1 MKEISKEYAEAL
13 FMLALEKGE
22 EVSTLEKLKEVLE
35 SIENEPNYMQLLC
48 SPSVPVKERV
58 EAVESAFFGILPEIC
73 LSFLCLLIEKGRIA
87 LFPTCVNEYERLLDA
102 KLKVITANI
111 TSAVPLKEEEKQALK
126 IKLEN
131 KYSSKVELQ
140 CEVDEQILGGI
151 IIEID
156 GNVLDGSLKH
166 RLQEIKEEIKK

>member
-35 SIENEPNYMQLLC
+35 GIENEPEYMQFLC
-48 SPSVPVKERV
+48 SRSIAVKERLS
-58 EAVESAFFGILPEIC
+58 AVENAFLGVLPEIC
-73 LSFLCLLIEKGRIA
+73 LSFLCLLIEKGRIV
-87 LFPTCVNEYERLLDA
+87 LFPSCVKEYEKLLDA
-102 KLKVITANI
+102 KMKVITARVI
-111 TSAVPLKEEEKQALK
+111 SAIPLKEEEKQALK
-126 IKLEN
+126 VKLEN

-140 CEVDEQILGGI
+140 CEVDEQILGGS

-156 GNVLDGSLKH
+156 GNVLDGSLRF

>member
-22 EVSTLEKLKEVLE
+22 EASTLENLKTVLE
-35 SIENEPNYMQLLC
+35 SLEKEPEYMQLLC
-48 SPSVPVKERV
+48 SPSIAVKERV
-58 EAVESAFFGILPEIC
+58 DAVKSAFLGVLPEIC
-73 LSFLCLLIEKGRIA
+73 LSFLCLLIEKGRIV
-87 LFPTCVNEYERLLDA
+87 LFPSCVKEYEKLLDA
-102 KLKVITANI
+102 KMKVITARVI
-111 TSAVPLKEEEKQALK
+111 SAIPLKEEEKQALK
-126 IKLEN
+126 EKLEN

-156 GNVLDGSLKH
+156 GNVLDGSLRF